1 MRHLLCLVV
10 ALALAGCTTN
20 SPSVPENYSG
30 PLAQLND
37 SARTYSTMRADLFF
51 VEELNGVKIDN
62 SLEAT
67 RLSNQGRG
75 MVMTPAIISRPVV
88 AEETL
93 KVGVKGRTHFAAPIL
108 AMAGTVY
115 QVKGV
120 VAFLLGRTVNTP
132 FAGSLGRSTR
142 RSGLK
147 MPSQGN
153 LLETRSNSTAQ
164 PSSACLR
171 SRMKKRNKFFFYA
184 QPCLLDCKAPCAR
197 PLPRWPSPSNAM
209 SDPEIGLHL
218 FR

>member
-120 VAFLLGRTVNTP
+120 VAFTPRANGKYTVRGEFGEKYSSIWIEDAVTGQPVGNKVEFNGSAKLG
-132 FAGSLGRSTR
+132 
-142 RSGLK
+142 
-147 MPSQGN
+147 
-153 LLETRSNSTAQ
+153 LLE
-164 PSSACLR
+164 
-171 SRMKKRNKFFFYA
+171 K
-184 QPCLLDCKAPCAR
+184 
-197 PLPRWPSPSNAM
+197 
-209 SDPEIGLHL
+209 
-218 FR
+218 